1 MNSNMINLFPLPLQK
16 TKLRRAYSERE
27 LNFVKAELQSN
38 HKSIANYASTNKYI
52 LNADE
57 MLDIRQVLQDALDT
71 YFKEVFNSSNKLSLK
86 ITQSWLTLTGNGESH
101 HEHTHPNSVAS
112 GVLYINLGKNDGISF
127 YRNEDSQ
134 WYEFLREKETFY
146 SAKSFFIPCEAGDIV
161 IFPSNLRHGVKQNSL
176 QVERISLA
184 FNTFFEG
191 ELGRDE
197 FSNALTIKLGEN

>member
-16 TKLRRAYSERE
+16 SNLRRAFTERE
-27 LNFVKAELQSN
+27 LDFMKGELQKN
-38 HKSIANYASTNKYI
+38 HKSIANYASKNKYI

-57 MLDIRQVLQDALDT
+57 MVDIRQALQNALDS

-86 ITQSWLTLTGNGESH
+86 ITQSWLTMTGNGESH
-101 HEHTHPNSVAS
+101 HEHIHPNSVAS
-112 GVLYINLGKNDGISF
+112 GVLYINLGDNDGISF

-134 WYEFLREKETFY
+134 WYEFLREKETYY
-146 SAKSFFIPCEAGDIV
+146 SAKSFFIACEAGDIV
-161 IFPSNLRHGVKQNSL
+161 IFPSNLRHGVKQNL
-176 QVERISLA
+176 MPVERISLA

-197 FSNALTIKLGEN
+197 FSNALTLSLGAN

>member
-197 FSNALTIKLGEN
+197 FSNALIIKLGEN

>member
-16 TKLRRAYSERE
+16 TKLHRAYSERE
-27 LNFVKAELQSN
+27 LDFVKAELQSN

-112 GVLYINLGKNDGISF
+112 GVLYINLGKSDGISF

>member
-1 MNSNMINLFPLPLQK
+1 LFPLPLHK
-16 TKLRRAYSERE
+16 TNLRRGYTQLE
-27 LNFVKAELQSN
+27 LNFMKSQLQSN
-38 HKSIANYASTNKYI
+38 HKSIANYASTNKYV
-52 LNADE
+52 LDADE
-57 MLDIRQVLQDALDT
+57 MTDIRQALQNALDT

-101 HEHTHPNSVAS
+101 HEHIHPNSVAS
-112 GVLYINLGKNDGISF
+112 GVLYVNLGKNDGINF
-127 YRNEDSQ
+127 YRNEDNQ
-134 WYEFLREKETFY
+134 WYEFLREEDTYY
-146 SAKSFFIPCEAGDIV
+146 SAKSFFIVCNVGDIV

-197 FSNALTIKLGEN
+197 FSNALTIKLG

>member
-16 TKLRRAYSERE
+16 TNLSRTYTERE
-27 LNFVKAELQSN
+27 LDFMKSELQSN
-38 HKSIANYASTNKYI
+38 HKSITNYASRNKYI

-57 MLDIRQVLQDALDT
+57 MTDIRQSLESALDT
-71 YFKEVFNSSNKLSLK
+71 YFKEVFNTSNKLSLK

-101 HEHTHPNSVAS
+101 HEHIHPNSVAS
-112 GVLYINLGKNDGISF
+112 GVLYINLGDNDGISF

-134 WYEFLREKETFY
+134 WYEFLREKETYY
-146 SAKSFFIPCEAGDIV
+146 SAKSFFIGCEAGDIV

-176 QVERISLA
+176 PVERISLA

-197 FSNALTIKLGEN
+197 FSNALTLSLGSN

>member
-27 LNFVKAELQSN
+27 LDFVKAELQSN

-57 MLDIRQVLQDALDT
+57 MLDIRKALQDALDT
-71 YFKEVFNSSNKLSLK
+71 YFKEVFNSSNKLSLR

-112 GVLYINLGKNDGISF
+112 GVLYINLGENDGISF

-134 WYEFLREKETFY
+134 WYEFLREKETYY
-146 SAKSFFIPCEAGDIV
+146 SAKSFFIPCEVGDIV
-161 IFPSNLRHGVKQNSL
+161 IFPSNLRHGVKQSSSP
-176 QVERISLA
+176 VERISLA

-197 FSNALTIKLGEN
+197 FSNALSITLGGN

>member
-1 MNSNMINLFPLPLQK
+1 MNPNMINLFPLPLHK
-16 TKLRRAYSERE
+16 TNLRRGYTQLE
-27 LNFVKAELQSN
+27 LNFMKSQLQSN
-38 HKSIANYASTNKYI
+38 HKSIANYASTNKYV
-52 LNADE
+52 LDADE
-57 MLDIRQVLQDALDT
+57 MIDIRKALQSALDS

-101 HEHTHPNSVAS
+101 HEHIHPNSVAS
-112 GVLYINLGKNDGISF
+112 GVLYVNLGESDGINF

-134 WYEFLREKETFY
+134 WYEFLREEETYY
-146 SAKSFFIPCEAGDIV
+146 SAKSFFIACKVGDIV
-161 IFPSNLRHGVKQNSL
+161 IFPSNLRHGVKQNPS

-197 FSNALTIKLGEN
+197 FSNALTIKLG